1 MAAKPKVAIFGP
13 SPMLSITVESLTADG
28 GDDIHVHAAGQGV
41 WVARMAAELGADA
54 GPLRL
59 LRRRVGHGPAAPAG
73 AAADRAA
80 PGRDREGNGAY
91 IHDRRDGERRPVAQ
105 SAAMP
110 PSRHEIDD
118 LFSVACAAAIDADV
132 LALCGPYPGEALPL
146 EIYGGL
152 VTDVRAN
159 GTPVVVDLSP
169 PRLDSAL
176 EGSPSWSRSTTGSS
190 PPTSPARSTPKRGCG
205 RRWSKLLDAG
215 AQAAIITRA
224 EEPALV
230 VRGDEAWEL
239 IPPRFERGSREGCG
253 DSMMGALA
261 AAMAAGLSWEE
272 TLRTGAA
279 AGAANFLRHGLGS
292 GARGV
297 VEELLRA
304 GSSCAPR
311 LGQLHLEAGTEG
323 RARGGRRRRSRA
335 APSRPSTRSVAPAR
349 RRRRGAR
356 RPGERRSGRPPSEL

>member
-1 MAAKPKVAIFGP
+1 MPCPSAGCPDLSPTRPAWVYALKMAAQPRVAIFGP
-13 SPMLSITVESLTADG
+13 SPLLSITVESLTAQG
-28 GDDIHVHAAGQGV
+28 GDDIHVHPAGQGV
-41 WVARMAAELGADA
+41 WVGRMAAELGTDPVLC
-54 GPLRL
+54 GFCGGESGIVLRRLLEQLPIELRL
-59 LRRRVGHGPAAPAG
+59 VETS
-73 AAADRAA
+73 
-80 PGRDREGNGAY
+80 EGSGAY

-118 LFSVACAAAIDADV
+118 LFSITCAAALDADV

-146 EIYGGL
+146 EIYGAL

-159 GTPVVVDLSP
+159 GTPVLVDLSP

-176 EGSPSWSRSTTGSS
+176 EGGPELVKINDWELAAFISGPVDTE
-190 PPTSPARSTPKRGCG
+190 ARMRAAVE
-205 RRWSKLLDAG
+205 KLLEAG
-215 AQAAIITRA
+215 AQAVIITRA

-239 IPPRFERGSREGCG
+239 TPPRFERGSREGCG

-261 AAMAAGLSWEE
+261 ASMAAGLSWEQ

-297 VEELLRA
+297 VEDLASKVKLRKL
-304 GSSCAPR
+304 P
-311 LGQLHLEAGTEG
+311 
-323 RARGGRRRRSRA
+323 
-335 APSRPSTRSVAPAR
+335 
-349 RRRRGAR
+349 
-356 RPGERRSGRPPSEL
+356 

>member
-1 MAAKPKVAIFGP
+1 MTDKPKVAIFGP
-13 SPMLSITVESLTADG
+13 SPMLSVTVESLTAEG

-41 WVARMAAELGADA
+41 WVARMAAELGAEA
-54 GPLRL
+54 VLCGFCGGESGTVLRRLLEQLPIELRL
-59 LRRRVGHGPAAPAG
+59 VET
-73 AAADRAA
+73 
-80 PGRDREGNGAY
+80 REGNGTY

-110 PSRHEIDD
+110 PSRHEVDD
-118 LFSVACAAAIDADV
+118 LFSVTCAAALDADV

-176 EGSPSWSRSTTGSS
+176 EGKPELVKINDWELATYVTG
-190 PPTSPARSTPKRGCG
+190 PVDTEARMRAAAE
-205 RRWSKLLDAG
+205 KLLEAG

-239 IPPRFERGSREGCG
+239 TPPRFERGSREGCG

-261 AAMAAGLSWEE
+261 ASMAAGLDWEE

-292 GARGV
+292 GARRI
-297 VEELLRA
+297 VEELVPRVELR
-304 GSSCAPR
+304 R
-311 LGQLHLEAGTEG
+311 L
-323 RARGGRRRRSRA
+323 
-335 APSRPSTRSVAPAR
+335 P
-349 RRRRGAR
+349 
-356 RPGERRSGRPPSEL
+356 